1 MRLQSNCLIMKV
13 ISILEVL
20 IKRLNYGLLNPKKK
34 FVLFPTLGYGR
45 INDISLLNIE
55 EILIITERHI

>member
-20 IKRLNYGLLNPKKK
+20 IKRLNYGLLNPNII
-34 FVLFPTLGYGR
+34 PTLGYGH

>member
-1 MRLQSNCLIMKV
+1 MVDTENDSSKGEMRLQSNCLIMKV

-34 FVLFPTLGYGR
+34 FVLFP
-45 INDISLLNIE
+45 
-55 EILIITERHI
+55 H

>member
-1 MRLQSNCLIMKV
+1 MRLQSNRLIMKV

-20 IKRLNYGLLNPKKK
+20 IKRLNYGLLNPNII
-34 FVLFPTLGYGR
+34 PTLGYGR